1 MIWNQPLKRNALP
14 YAALLSAAMG
24 LTACAGDAPPPTA
37 QLGASSQ
44 AVLTA
49 ERAGA
54 PQFAPAELQAA
65 RDKLAAADTAMRAD
79 QRTRA
84 RRLAEEAQ
92 ADAELATVR
101 AQRAVSQ
108 QAAGVVRQQAMPQ
121 QALPQQA
128 ITVPPATA
136 YPTAP
141 AAAAPAPVAPV
152 PVAPVPVPPNYGA
165 SAAPY
170 GQVPATPAVPPQTNF
185 NPGATSWGTTYTY
198 EGVRQ

>member
-1 MIWNQPLKRNALP
+1 MNWNRSSKQRVLRCGV
-14 YAALLSAAMG
+14 LLSAVLG
-24 LTACAGDAPPPTA
+24 LAACAGDVPPPTT

-54 PQFAPAELQAA
+54 PRFAPAELQAA
-65 RDKLAAADTAMRAD
+65 RDKLAAADAAMRAD

-121 QALPQQA
+121 QAM
-128 ITVPPATA
+128 TVPPATA
-136 YPTAP
+136 APSAVVP
-141 AAAAPAPVAPV
+141 AA
-152 PVAPVPVPPNYGA
+152 PVPPNYGA

-170 GQVPATPAVPPQTNF
+170 GQAPATPSATPAVPPSPGF
-185 NPGATSWGTTYTY
+185 NPGATSWGTTYTN
-198 EGVRQ
+198 EGVPQ

>member
-1 MIWNQPLKRNALP
+1 MNWNQPSKRGALP
-14 YAALLSAAMG
+14 SGVLLSALLG
-24 LTACAGDAPPPTA
+24 LAACAGDVPPPTA

-54 PQFAPAELQAA
+54 PRFAPAELQAA
-65 RDKLAAADTAMRAD
+65 RDKLAAADAAMRAD

-121 QALPQQA
+121 RTLPQQA
-128 ITVPPATA
+128 MTVPPATA
-136 YPTAP
+136 VPP
-141 AAAAPAPVAPV
+141 AAPPAVLPAT
-152 PVAPVPVPPNYGA
+152 PVPPNYGA

-170 GQVPATPAVPPQTNF
+170 GQAPATPAVPPAPGF

-198 EGVRQ
+198 DGTNGGVRP